1 MKAILL
7 ILAFFAISAIFSLLN
22 SCCGGVAYDGR
33 FATYSIDEQG
43 RLVIAPYIHGVK

>member
-1 MKAILL
+1 MKTITAIII
-7 ILAFFAISAIFSLLN
+7 ILASLAMIATLN

-43 RLVIAPYIHGVK
+43 RIVIAPHIHGAK

>member
-1 MKAILL
+1 MKTILL
-7 ILAFFAISAIFSLLN
+7 ILAFFAVTAIFSLLN

-43 RLVIAPYIHGVK
+43 RIVIAPHIHAQK